1 MNVKVKKL
9 KVGVDVPK
17 YAKTGDAGLDLVATS
32 KVVTNTYIEY
42 GTSLAFQIP
51 QGFVGLLY
59 PRSSI
64 SKYDLVLANSVGVV
78 DSGYRGEVRLR
89 FKKTDDTIFCR
100 TYDIGDKVA
109 QLIIVPYPEITLQ
122 EVEELSG
129 TERGTGGF
137 GSTGL

>member
-9 KVGVDVPK
+9 KVDVDLPK
-17 YAKTGDAGLDLVATS
+17 YAKMGDAGLDLVATS
-32 KVVTNTYIEY
+32 REVTNTYIEY
-42 GTSLAFQIP
+42 GTSLAFEIP
-51 QGFVGLLY
+51 KGFVGLLY

-64 SKYDLVLANSVGVV
+64 SKYDLVMANSVGVV
-78 DSGYRGEVRLR
+78 DSGYRGEVKLR

-109 QLIIVPYPEITLQ
+109 QLIIVPYPEISLQ
-122 EVEELSG
+122 EVDNLDGS
-129 TERGTGGF
+129 ERGAGGF

>member
-78 DSGYRGEVRLR
+78 DSGYRGEVKLR

>member
-64 SKYDLVLANSVGVV
+64 SNYDLVLANSVGVV